1 VCTVNDRRPNPA
13 APSVRDVALEAGVSV
28 GTVSRVLNNGAV
40 SSERRARVEQA
51 IATLNYRP
59 NALARSLRTHQSR
72 TLGLVIPDIT
82 NPFFGE
88 LAHHVEIAAA
98 AAGYWLVVGSAI
110 TAQRELEY
118 LEAVVERRVDG
129 LILVPHRRLV
139 DHVSSL
145 GDVPLVVLD
154 REIEGFDVISSDAR
168 GGTAACMAYLTKLGH
183 KVIGCVAGPQ
193 DVLPARQRYEQYV
206 EMVEPLMRAANVQ
219 VSDYVYFGEFDYG
232 SGFEALITLASR
244 SPRPTAVV
252 TSSDQQAI
260 GALRACANLG
270 LRVPADMS
278 IVGFDDVSL
287 AELVDPRLTT
297 VHQDI
302 ESMAQR
308 AVQRVLER
316 IGMPSDLRYTP
327 RADVIPTE
335 LVIRDS
341 CGPPST

>member
-1 VCTVNDRRPNPA
+1 MNDRSANPA

-28 GTVSRVLNNGAV
+28 GTVSRVLNNGRV
-40 SSERRARVEQA
+40 SPERRARVERA
-51 IATLNYRP
+51 IVTLNYRP

-82 NPFFGE
+82 NPFFSE
-88 LAHHVEIAAA
+88 LAYHVEVAAA
-98 AAGYWLVVGSAI
+98 EAGYWVIVGSAI
-110 TAQRELEY
+110 TARREREY

-139 DHVSSL
+139 DHVASL
-145 GDVPLVVLD
+145 GDVPLVVVD

-168 GGTAACMAYLTKLGH
+168 GGTAACIAYLTELGH
-183 KVIGCVAGPQ
+183 SVIGCVAGPQ

-206 EMVEPLMRAANVQ
+206 ELVEPLLREAGVP
-219 VSDYVYFGEFDYG
+219 VSDYVCFGQFDYR
-232 SGFEALITLASR
+232 SGFEALMTLAGR
-244 SPRPTAVV
+244 TPRPTAVV

-260 GALRACANLG
+260 GALRACANIG

-287 AELVDPRLTT
+287 AELVEPRLTT

-302 ESMAQR
+302 ESMAQH

-316 IGMPSDLRYTP
+316 LAMPRDSPHTP
-327 RADVIPTE
+327 HADVLPTE

-341 CGPPST
+341 CGPPSA